1 MKTVT
6 GIELK
11 RVEDYR
17 ESAVVGI
24 GEGENVVLPLIKLKD
39 SHLAEV
45 YLSRLSTISAEWEGV
60 TARSSLYRNM
70 LAQYAEQTKDE
81 LRQVTQ
87 AADAVKDEED
97 SPEIYDDVIA
107 RLVRSGTMTEHEI
120 MRSIGELQERLSQM
134 IKQTRKITIEIQEF
148 LAPYLE
154 GTPVLEILQ
163 NSDDVHTQQVLYAML
178 YGAGGFEKEEDTK
191 KK

>member
-1 MKTVT
+1 VKTVT

-134 IKQTRKITIEIQEF
+134 IKQTREITIEIQEF

>member
-70 LAQYAEQTKDE
+70 LSQYAEQTKDE

>member
-1 MKTVT
+1 VKTVT

>member
-134 IKQTRKITIEIQEF
+134 IKQTREITIEIQEF

>member
-87 AADAVKDEED
+87 AAVAVKDEED

>member
-97 SPEIYDDVIA
+97 SPEIYDDVIT

-134 IKQTRKITIEIQEF
+134 IKQTREITIEIQEF